1 MAEFIRIPVICV
13 DAISALSDSERG
25 RLLAALVRYASGDE
39 LEEPRGAER
48 SLWLILKAQ
57 MDRDMEISMK
67 ISQARTKAGSAGGVA
82 KSSKRKQSVA
92 NDSKIFDPS
101 PSLPS
106 PPTPPLFIT
115 PTTQENTPK
124 EKPPK
129 GGKKKSPFSPPTVE
143 EVAAYCR
150 ERNNGIDPEAFVDHY
165 EARGWRYNG
174 NVAMK
179 DWKAAVRTWER
190 RKKEADIPSGGDD
203 MAGLHQVCGEDG
215 VVRWVR
221 N

>member
-25 RLLAALVRYASGDE
+25 RLLAAVVRYASGDE

-57 MDRDMEISMK
+57 MDLDEQIRAGASQRKKKSRSESVTSCDM
-67 ISQARTKAGSAGGVA
+67 AGHGVT
-82 KSSKRKQSVA
+82 SC
-92 NDSKIFDPS
+92 DTPS
-101 PSLPS
+101 PLPS
-106 PPTPPLFIT
+106 PPIPPLSISPST
-115 PTTQENTPK
+115 EK

-129 GGKKKSPFSPPTVE
+129 GGKKKAPFSPPTVE

-150 ERNNGIDPEAFVDHY
+150 ERGNGIDPEAFVDHY
-165 EARGWRYNG
+165 AARGWRYNG

-190 RKKEADIPSGGDD
+190 KEKAAQPEPASE
-203 MAGLHQVCGEDG
+203 AAEEFHQVTDADG
-215 VVRWVR
+215 RTRWVR